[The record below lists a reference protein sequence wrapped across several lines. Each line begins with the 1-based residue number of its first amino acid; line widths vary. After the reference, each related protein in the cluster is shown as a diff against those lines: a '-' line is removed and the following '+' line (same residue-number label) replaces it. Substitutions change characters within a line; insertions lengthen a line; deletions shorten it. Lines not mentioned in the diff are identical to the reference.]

1 MPTGPHGWGFALAAT
16 FALCLAG
23 CATPPAGP
31 RPMPMVVAETRE
43 VLPTTYLV
51 RAAGHET
58 SAAPSAPLGLSE
70 LLDLARQQNPDL
82 AMAAARVTE
91 AQGQFGQAG
100 PPPHPALRARR
111 Q

>member
-82 AMAAARVTE
+82 AMAAPPLTE
-91 AQGQFGQAG
+91 PQGQSVQARPLPH
-100 PPPHPALRARR
+100 PPPRSTPH
-111 Q
+111 